1 MYIYKLCTERSFRC
15 LRRQRQR
22 AEKPAF
28 DAADDDDGNEVVVV
42 AALKFFEFFVFFFS
56 LCHSFALQRFRL
68 CFFSIW
74 RLFSGA
80 LFTDHTHKKKKK
92 KEKKKKKKKLS
103 WNNTNTNTNNTH
115 SQPHHVLQTGQT
127 IAQTREGRKRH
138 VLVIIVGT
146 KQNSEA

>member
-1 MYIYKLCTERSFRC
+1 MCIRDRLYTERSFRC

-28 DAADDDDGNEVVVV
+28 DAADDDDVNEVVVV
-42 AALKFFEFFVFFFS
+42 AALKFFEFFEFFFS
-56 LCHSFALQRFRL
+56 FCHIFALQRFRL
-68 CFFSIW
+68 CFFIIW
-74 RLFSGA
+74 RLFSVA
-80 LFTDHTHKKKKK
+80 LFTDNTNKKKK
-92 KEKKKKKKKLS
+92 KKKKKKKLS